1 MCNLATLPSGQRIGV
16 NPNADRDGVYRLGVS
31 SYEEMSGARSG
42 ASGAGAPGGVVPPG
56 VAPVA
61 AVPPGVL
68 PALRL
73 RLHPFDTSGIS
84 NHGIGKLGE
93 DIAAG
98 YLQRIEGLEV
108 IEHNIHSHVG
118 EIDLIAQ
125 GEEEIVFVE
134 VKTRRGRIRGAYSI
148 NPRKLHRMRRTAAI
162 WLEQRKTYFPVRFAV
177 IEIDLPRGAGYG
189 SVHYIPEVERGAC

>member
-16 NPNADRDGVYRLGVS
+16 DPNADRDGVYRLGVS
-31 SYEEMSGARSG
+31 SYEEMPGARSG
-42 ASGAGAPGGVVPPG
+42 ASVPADVVPPG
-56 VAPVA
+56 VAS
-61 AVPPGVL
+61 GSVL
-68 PALRL
+68 PTLHL

-177 IEIDLPRGAGYG
+177 IEIDLPSGAGYG
-189 SVHYIPEVERGAC
+189 SLHYIPEVERGAC

>member
-16 NPNADRDGVYRLGVS
+16 DPNADRDGVYRLGVS

-42 ASGAGAPGGVVPPG
+42 ASGAVVPGGVAPGGAAPPG
-56 VAPVA
+56 V
-61 AVPPGVL
+61 VPT
-68 PALRL
+68 LRL

-189 SVHYIPEVERGAC
+189 SLHYIPEVERGAC

>member
-16 NPNADRDGVYRLGVS
+16 DPNADGDGVYRLGIS
-31 SYEEMSGARSG
+31 SYEEMRGARSG
-42 ASGAGAPGGVVPPG
+42 ASGAVAPPGVAPGG

-61 AVPPGVL
+61 AVST
-68 PALRL
+68 LRL

-189 SVHYIPEVERGAC
+189 SLHYIPEVERGAC

>member
-16 NPNADRDGVYRLGVS
+16 DPNADRDGVYRLGVS
-31 SYEEMSGARSG
+31 SYEEMPGARSG
-42 ASGAGAPGGVVPPG
+42 ASGAVASAPGGVAPG
-56 VAPVA
+56 GTTPVA
-61 AVPPGVL
+61 V

-148 NPRKLHRMRRTAAI
+148 NPRKLQRMRRTAAI
-162 WLEQRKTYFPVRFAV
+162 WLEQRKNYFPVRFAV

>member
-16 NPNADRDGVYRLGVS
+16 DPNADRDGVYRLGVS

-42 ASGAGAPGGVVPPG
+42 ASVPGGVVPPG

-162 WLEQRKTYFPVRFAV
+162 WLDQRKTYFPVRFAV

-189 SVHYIPEVERGAC
+189 SLHYIPEVERGAR

>member
-16 NPNADRDGVYRLGVS
+16 DPNADRDGVYRLGIS
-31 SYEEMSGARSG
+31 RYEEMRGARSG
-42 ASGAGAPGGVVPPG
+42 AAGAVASGAVAPGGVVP
-56 VAPVA
+56 VA
-61 AVPPGVL
+61 AVPT
-68 PALRL
+68 LRL

-189 SVHYIPEVERGAC
+189 SLHYIPEVERGAC

>member
-16 NPNADRDGVYRLGVS
+16 DPNADRDGVYRLGVS

-42 ASGAGAPGGVVPPG
+42 AAGAVASAPGGVVPG
-56 VAPVA
+56 GTVPVA
-61 AVPPGVL
+61 SVPT
-68 PALRL
+68 LRL

-118 EIDLIAQ
+118 EIDLIAKA
-125 GEEEIVFVE
+125 EEEIVFVE

>member
-16 NPNADRDGVYRLGVS
+16 DPNANRDGVYRLGVS
-31 SYEEMSGARSG
+31 SYEEMRGARSG
-42 ASGAGAPGGVVPPG
+42 ASGA
-56 VAPVA
+56 VAPVST
-61 AVPPGVL
+61 
-68 PALRL
+68 LRL

>member
-16 NPNADRDGVYRLGVS
+16 DPNADRDGVYRLGVS
-31 SYEEMSGARSG
+31 SYEEMPG
-42 ASGAGAPGGVVPPG
+42 ASGAVATGGVAPGGTVPT
-56 VAPVA
+56 
-61 AVPPGVL
+61 
-68 PALRL
+68 LRL
-73 RLHPFDTSGIS
+73 RLQPFDTSGIS

-189 SVHYIPEVERGAC
+189 SLHYIPEVERGAC

>member
-1 MCNLATLPSGQRIGV
+1 MCNLATLPTGQRIGV
-16 NPNADRDGVYRLGVS
+16 DPNADRDGVYRLGVS
-31 SYEEMSGARSG
+31 SYEEMPGARSG
-42 ASGAGAPGGVVPPG
+42 ASGAVASGAVAPPGG
-56 VAPVA
+56 APVA
-61 AVPPGVL
+61 SVST
-68 PALRL
+68 LRL
-73 RLHPFDTSGIS
+73 RLQPFDTSGIS

-189 SVHYIPEVERGAC
+189 SLHYIPEVERGAC

>member
-16 NPNADRDGVYRLGVS
+16 DPNADRDGVYRLGVS
-31 SYEEMSGARSG
+31 SYEEMRGARSG
-42 ASGAGAPGGVVPPG
+42 ASGAVASVPGGVT
-56 VAPVA
+56 PVA
-61 AVPPGVL
+61 SVST
-68 PALRL
+68 LRL

>member
-16 NPNADRDGVYRLGVS
+16 DPNADRDGVYRLGVS

-42 ASGAGAPGGVVPPG
+42 ASGAGAPGGVVPG
-56 VAPVA
+56 GMAPT
-61 AVPPGVL
+61 
-68 PALRL
+68 LRL

-189 SVHYIPEVERGAC
+189 SLHYIPEVERGAC

>member
-1 MCNLATLPSGQRIGV
+1 MCNLATLPSGHRIGV
-16 NPNADRDGVYRLGVS
+16 DPNADRDGVYRLGVS
-31 SYEEMSGARSG
+31 SYEEMSVGRSG
-42 ASGAGAPGGVVPPG
+42 ALDAMVPGGVVPGG

-61 AVPPGVL
+61 SVPT
-68 PALRL
+68 LRL

-189 SVHYIPEVERGAC
+189 SLHYIPEAERGAC

>member
-16 NPNADRDGVYRLGVS
+16 DPNADRDGVYRLGVS
-31 SYEEMSGARSG
+31 SYEEMRGARSG
-42 ASGAGAPGGVVPPG
+42 ASGAVAPGGVVP
-56 VAPVA
+56 VAS
-61 AVPPGVL
+61 VPT
-68 PALRL
+68 LRL

-189 SVHYIPEVERGAC
+189 SLHYIPEVERGAC

>member
-16 NPNADRDGVYRLGVS
+16 DPNADRDGVYRLGVS

-42 ASGAGAPGGVVPPG
+42 ASGAVASGAVAPGGVVP
-56 VAPVA
+56 VAS
-61 AVPPGVL
+61 VPT
-68 PALRL
+68 LRL

-189 SVHYIPEVERGAC
+189 SLHYIPEVERGAC

>member
-16 NPNADRDGVYRLGVS
+16 DPNADRDGVYRLGVS

-42 ASGAGAPGGVVPPG
+42 ASGAVASVPGG

-61 AVPPGVL
+61 SVST
-68 PALRL
+68 LRL